1 MRVLAP
7 FVTFLVFAFIQD
19 YEKLSFTPATA
30 FTALSL
36 IGMLSNPVNTMLR
49 TIPTLQAAL
58 ACFDRIERFF
68 ESPSRKLL
76 FSPLQEPL
84 RSSDHCVGSTM
95 QIPTTTPLDFRSQ
108 EKSASTDLSLQNQQ
122 VPSSTVLEVANAAF
136 AWTADGPIIINDV
149 SFSVTRKDFVFIIG
163 PVGCG
168 KSTLLKGLM
177 SETPFFQG
185 IVRRDSLI
193 SAFVDQMPW
202 IQNITIRKNI
212 IGPSLLDVAW
222 YEEVVA
228 ACALDHDITLMS
240 DSHGTCTGIL

>member
-30 FTALSL
+30 FTSLSL

-58 ACFDRIERFF
+58 ACFDRIEKFL

-84 RSSDHCVGSTM
+84 RSSDQSVGSSK
-95 QIPTTTPLDFRSQ
+95 QNATTTPPDYSSQ
-108 EKSASTDLSLQNQQ
+108 EKSASANLSLQEKQ
-122 VPSSTVLEVANAAF
+122 VPSSTVIEARSAAF
-136 AWTADGPIIINDV
+136 AWTTDGPAIIKNV
-149 SFSVTRKDFVFIIG
+149 SFSVARKDFVFIIG

-185 IVRRDSLI
+185 TVQRDSLI
-193 SAFVDQMPW
+193 SAFVDQNAW
-202 IQNITIRKNI
+202 IQNTTIRNNI
-212 IGPSLLDVAW
+212 IGPSLLDIAW
-222 YEEVVA
+222 YEEVVS
-228 ACALDHDITLMS
+228 ACALDHDIALMP
-240 DSHGTCTGIL
+240 DSHGMCTGIS